1 MLLTNH
7 YALKLLDDNQLK
19 KLDKNQVSKVGLWL
33 IFKRGDDKF
42 TIEDNRLD
50 WTEVKMLILKS
61 KIADWKRQVLLSGRE
76 PIIRI
81 NYGYKYEKKEDKK
94 DDS

>member
-1 MLLTNH
+1 MTVT
-7 YALKLLDDNQLK
+7 QI
-19 KLDKNQVSKVGLWL
+19 STVGLWL

-42 TIEDNRLD
+42 TIENNFLN

-61 KIADWKRQVLLSGRE
+61 KIADWKRQVLMSGRK

-81 NYGYKYEKKEDKK
+81 NYRYKKSKN
-94 DDS
+94 S